1 MPQKADEQAVCVRFS
16 PITEVRDARFRTAN
30 RAWRTGPFANVFER
44 LPGDRW
50 RSETAYPVVMLFPR
64 EKSASDYVWPYTI
77 LANRCVTHRKPGHV
91 TR

>member
-1 MPQKADEQAVCVRFS
+1 MPASGPQ
-16 PITEVRDARFRTAN
+16 TALG
-30 RAWRTGPFANVFER
+30 APVPFANVFER
-44 LPGDRW
+44 LTGDRW